1 MPVVVRTAVRAP
13 FLLPEKVG
21 ALAEVLFV
29 GTIPVFVGSVF
40 WAACLFPKEVGTLTN
55 DLIET
60 QLRLGRD
67 IEIIAVRSQSS
78 APTYMHLGS

>member
-1 MPVVVRTAVRAP
+1 MVVRTAVRAP

-21 ALAEVLFV
+21 ALAEVLFM

-40 WAACLFPKEVGTLTN
+40 WAACLFPKEVGTFTN

-60 QLRLGRD
+60 QLRLGR
-67 IEIIAVRSQSS
+67 ESRSSPYGAESS
-78 APTYMHLGS
+78 APTYMHLGG